1 MEEAKPFWM
10 SATLWGALF
19 AFLGVLLPAMGFGVS
34 ASDVKQVGDSFLNI
48 ANSVLT
54 FGGLL
59 LTVIG
64 RSRSTKQLTLTRK

>member
-1 MEEAKPFWM
+1 MEDSKPFWM

-19 AFLGVLLPAMGFGVS
+19 TFLGILLPAMGFGVS
-34 ASDVKQVGDSFLNI
+34 ASDVKAVGDSFLNI

-59 LTVIG
+59 LAVVG